1 MSRVAGKW
9 QIQVLLFGTFWK
21 FFSPSIFSLSLV
33 ESADAEPVHT
43 KGRLYLTLGKTSPA
57 ILKVIKKQNKGKPKQ
72 VEENERI
79 LNIFFRL
86 KQNTQVLLPETVCVC
101 VGGVHICGMNACLCL
116 CMRVCVCV

>member
-86 KQNTQVLLPETVCVC
+86 KQNTQVLLPETVCVW
-101 VGGVHICGMNACLCL
+101 GGGCIYV
-116 CMRVCVCV
+116 V